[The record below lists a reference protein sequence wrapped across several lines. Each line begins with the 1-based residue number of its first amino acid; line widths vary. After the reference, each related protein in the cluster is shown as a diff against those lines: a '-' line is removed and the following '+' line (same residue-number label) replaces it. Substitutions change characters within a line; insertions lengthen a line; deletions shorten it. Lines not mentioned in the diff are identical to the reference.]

1 MLLKGNNMPR
11 DKVFDIARESTMT
24 LMNIQT
30 KKEFDKMYEDPVMG
44 WKIKKYVE
52 EFCNAILKGQQLAL
66 KSNSVVRHR

>member
-1 MLLKGNNMPR
+1 MPR

-30 KKEFDKMYEDPVMG
+30 KKEFDKMYKDPVMG

-52 EFCNAILKGQQLAL
+52 EFCNAILKGQQLVF
-66 KSNSVVRHR
+66 KSHNGLRHRVNIIK